1 MPKPESQIPDNQVLP
16 DAQLEKRTRRR
27 FSMEYKLR
35 ILAEADQCAHGELGQ
50 LLRRENL
57 YSNQLRDWRK
67 QLEAGGETALS
78 KGVIPQSALKAGRK
92 HILQLSEVFPF
103 SS

>member
-16 DAQLEKRTRRR
+16 DAQLEKCTRRR

-35 ILAEADQCAHGELGQ
+35 ILAEADQCTHGELGQ

-92 HILQLSEVFPF
+92 HILQLSAVFPF